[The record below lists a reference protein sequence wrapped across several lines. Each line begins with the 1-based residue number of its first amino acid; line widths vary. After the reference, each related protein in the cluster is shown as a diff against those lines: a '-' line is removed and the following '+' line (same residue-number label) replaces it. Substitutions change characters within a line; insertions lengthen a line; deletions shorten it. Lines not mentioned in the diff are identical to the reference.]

1 MAQHELSEHTLR
13 EADRSVPTCCTVG
26 GSSAAVR
33 YNIHR
38 AGIEGDI
45 WANAREGTDF
55 LWVD

>member
-1 MAQHELSEHTLR
+1 VAHHELSEDTSR

-33 YNIHR
+33 YNIHC
-38 AGIEGDI
+38 AGIERDI

-55 LWVD
+55 LWVN